1 MEGIGRRIRSLR
13 VLHGMN
19 QEDLAEKLGVS
30 ISTVSGWEKDVY
42 EPSLKFMWMLCD
54 LFHITPNN
62 LLGIGK
68 QEADLPDEQ
77 DRFMLSVYKEQMPG
91 KVKDI
96 IRDIASYVHEQFS
109 QCAEMYKFKQKVY
122 MFICKNGLETLWDAY
137 ENESASQD
145 GDITSLMYRRNAMKE
160 FLTGLLQTEF
170 PTESNEITD
179 RELSEV
185 GDRIDKFE
193 KEERDSASRMNF
205 DIHF

>member
-13 VLHGMN
+13 VLHGLK
-19 QEDLAEKLGVS
+19 QEDLAAKLSVS

-42 EPSLKFMWMLCD
+42 EPSLKYMWMLCD

-109 QCAEMYKFKQKVY
+109 QIAEMYKFKQKVFT
-122 MFICKNGLETLWDAY
+122 FICTNGLETLWETCEKEDA
-137 ENESASQD
+137 NSD

-160 FLTGLLQTEF
+160 FLTKLLQTEF
-170 PTESNEITD
+170 PTESSEITD
-179 RELSEV
+179 REFDEV
-185 GDRIDKFE
+185 GKGIDKYE
-193 KEERDSASRMNF
+193 KEERDSGSKMNF
-205 DIHF
+205 DLHF